1 MIHKYKQLGLNIVMD
16 VYSGAVHVVDDV
28 MYDMLDYT
36 LEPFMAEANVPIILK
51 KV

>member
-16 VYSGAVHVVDDV
+16 VYSGAV
-28 MYDMLDYT
+28 L
-36 LEPFMAEANVPIILK
+36 LSRLWQRQNVPIILK

>member
-28 MYDMLDYT
+28 MYDMQ
-36 LEPFMAEANVPIILK
+36 NVPIILK